1 MDIVKLPPGERA
13 PKDSDCISIVL
24 TTTGTYSLDG
34 SALQSCGDG
43 DEIESVT
50 MIGSKPYDSYE
61 EAEAAGLAWAAE
73 HCVGQVYVSTV
84 A

>member
-1 MDIVKLPPGERA
+1 MNIVKLPPGEIA
-13 PKDSDCISIVL
+13 PEDSDCISIAL
-24 TTTGTYSLDG
+24 TPKGTYSLDG

-50 MIGSKPYDSYE
+50 MIGSQPYDSYE

-73 HCVGQVYVSTV
+73 HCVGQVYVTTGG
-84 A
+84 